1 MGGGTGVWSM
11 QFQLLHKQ
19 LFKFSYLLLELV
31 QVYGICIHTLHLP
44 VIAVMIIGVSSCVES
59 SARKWFLTAC
69 YFYRCHCV
77 YVGTL
82 SSWWS
87 RLIIRVNSVATNHS
101 WTELTKTT
109 DLSCIIRRSSFYCPL
124 GILEKVLVCTV
135 SGTMML
141 VPASLAVP
149 SLILICV
156 CVCSY
161 IGRCIL
167 LCELLCNLV
176 SSLLSTTC
184 TCD

>member
-1 MGGGTGVWSM
+1 
-11 QFQLLHKQ
+11 
-19 LFKFSYLLLELV
+19 
-31 QVYGICIHTLHLP
+31 
-44 VIAVMIIGVSSCVES
+44 MIIGVSSCVES

-167 LCELLCNLV
+167 LWV
-176 SSLLSTTC
+176 IMQLSFFSIIHYLHMWLGV
-184 TCD
+184 TCDLEESVSGEKRGLGLACLLFSTFWHLNTVVYTRL